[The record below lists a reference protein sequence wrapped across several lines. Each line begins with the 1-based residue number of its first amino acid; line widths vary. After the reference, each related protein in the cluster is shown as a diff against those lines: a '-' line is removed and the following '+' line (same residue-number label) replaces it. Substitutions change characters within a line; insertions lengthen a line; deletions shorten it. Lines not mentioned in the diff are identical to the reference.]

1 MLERGFPSPLFLCLI
16 IVDNKCNSC
25 YNVALIFPGPEWPLS
40 QGVAVCVMR
49 CSNFTLLLMQAET
62 IDRIESLA
70 KRMLERC
77 EDADQLANGMIFA
90 RGVLQ
95 DELAEKLVRL
105 TEEPFHLIDVMARVP
120 SLRETAWQKF
130 LSLGPSDMA
139 VSHVLTISAMSPVA
153 GAELARRNPL
163 PPPPSMAA

>member
-1 MLERGFPSPLFLCLI
+1 
-16 IVDNKCNSC
+16 
-25 YNVALIFPGPEWPLS
+25 
-40 QGVAVCVMR
+40 MR
-49 CSNFTLLLMQAET
+49 DAMFNFTLLLMQAET
-62 IDRIESLA
+62 LDRIESLA

-77 EDADQLANGMIFA
+77 EDPDQLANGMIFS

-95 DELAEKLVRL
+95 DELAEKLIKV
-105 TEEPFHLIDVMARVP
+105 TAEPFHLIDVMARVP
-120 SLRETAWQKF
+120 SLREAAWQKF
-130 LSLGPSDMA
+130 LSLGPSDMV